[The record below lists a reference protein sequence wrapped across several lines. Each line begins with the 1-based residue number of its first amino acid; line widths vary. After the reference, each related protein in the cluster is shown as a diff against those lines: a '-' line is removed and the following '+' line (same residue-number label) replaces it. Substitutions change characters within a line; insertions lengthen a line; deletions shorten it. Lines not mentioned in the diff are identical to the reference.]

1 MTLLLIT
8 ISMMTTMTMTVTI
21 TVSTMTIFSK
31 QKWISHQ
38 NVIWKSKNDNDDNN
52 NDDDNDDD
60 AADDNEDDDDFLK
73 AEMRFPS
80 KCKLENK
87 AMIGFTVLQSY
98 KI

>member
-1 MTLLLIT
+1 M
-8 ISMMTTMTMTVTI
+8 
-21 TVSTMTIFSK
+21 STMTIFSK
-31 QKWISHQ
+31 QKSISHQ
-38 NVIWKSKNDNDDNN
+38 NVNWKSKNDNEDNN
-52 NDDDNDDD
+52 TDDDNDDD
-60 AADDNEDDDDFLK
+60 ATDDNEENDDFLK

>member
-1 MTLLLIT
+1 MTM
-8 ISMMTTMTMTVTI
+8 SMMTTKATITMTLTI
-21 TVSTMTIFSK
+21 TMSTMTIFSK
-31 QKWISHQ
+31 QKYISHQ
-38 NVIWKSKNDNDDNN
+38 NVNWKSKNDNDDNN
-52 NDDDNDDD
+52 NDDDNGDD
-60 AADDNEDDDDFLK
+60 ATDDNEDDDDFLK